1 MQLQSF
7 LFEEDLS
14 MSKNQK
20 EIAVKKA
27 VKEANDYKCTTR
39 NCKHG
44 GKLSCYPPFNLK

>member
-14 MSKNQK
+14 ADKAKN
-20 EIAVKKA
+20 EAAIRKA
-27 VKEANDYKCTTR
+27 VKEANDFKCTTR

-44 GKLSCYPPFNLK
+44 GKLSCFPPFNLK